1 MTGLQRT
8 FAKFLIFLL
17 TIFMANVFGS
27 AMCFFIAASIPVFGM
42 IYLEIMFFFH
52 ELLKML

>member
-1 MTGLQRT
+1 
-8 FAKFLIFLL
+8 
-17 TIFMANVFGS
+17 MANVFGS

-42 IYLEIMFFFH
+42 NYLEIMFFFH

>member
-8 FAKFLIFLL
+8 YAKFIVFLL

-27 AMCFFIAASIPVFGM
+27 AMCFFIAASIPVFGK
-42 IYLEIMFFFH
+42 ISRKITN
-52 ELLKML
+52 